1 MAGLRRYG
9 TLYSLGFTGSQGY
22 SVSILNDLMD
32 RHINWTGGHDVRFRD
47 RDGLLRMLCDPEVQ
61 RAIDLIVTHTFPMSR
76 AGEAFEVALT
86 KECGKIYLLPREW
99 RARGDHV
106 DRLRR
111 SGCSAASGMYDSY
124 MNEVAVS
131 EARNRL
137 AEVIEES
144 RRSGEPISVTRR
156 GRRVAVIL
164 DSDAF
169 DRLVDRADDVEDRR
183 ELDAARADDDYVP
196 WDEVKAALGLE

>member
-1 MAGLRRYG
+1 MHTAA
-9 TLYSLGFTGSQGY
+9 
-22 SVSILNDLMD
+22 
-32 RHINWTGGHDVRFRD
+32 
-47 RDGLLRMLCDPEVQ
+47 
-61 RAIDLIVTHTFPMSR
+61 AIRV
-76 AGEAFEVALT
+76 
-86 KECGKIYLLPREW
+86 
-99 RARGDHV
+99 
-106 DRLRR
+106 
-111 SGCSAASGMYDSY
+111 YDSY

-164 DSDAF
+164 DCDAF
-169 DRLVDRADDVEDRR
+169 DRLVDSADEVEDRR

-196 WDEVKAALGLE
+196 WDEVKAALLVIQVVRVGHRREAYRRR